1 MRIDWLNIAQKCFT
15 AADRVEM
22 HVNDLAA
29 IAVQQQ
35 IVTGQDVQAIAH
47 KFSSALSV
55 NVKRKGSLFTKV
67 RNKTGGLKRGVYK
80 LKRVAATKLIRVNAP
95 MVETGYTG
103 KAGEHAV
110 FSELL
115 FRGYNASIMA
125 VDHGID
131 LVASKNNKYFHL
143 QVKTANGDDSRPYT
157 TSIRREAFQHSSDTF
172 YIIVLRR
179 ALKQRYVNDYLILPS
194 SEIRRNIQS
203 GVLKEGSTISLRIVV
218 DGKGKFLLNGATE
231 VTHCINDFDSIC

>member
-1 MRIDWLNIAQKCFT
+1 MATDWLSIAQKCFT
-15 AADRVEM
+15 ALERNEM
-22 HVNDLAA
+22 HVNEMAET
-29 IAVQQQ
+29 AVQQH
-35 IVTGQDVQAIAH
+35 IVAGQDASVIAI
-47 KFSSALSV
+47 KLSSALAA
-55 NVKRKGSLFTKV
+55 NVRRKGSLFTKV
-67 RNKTGGLKRGVYK
+67 KNRTGGLKRGVYK

-95 MVETGYTG
+95 VVETGYTG

-203 GVLKEGSTISLRIVV
+203 GALKEGATISLRITV